1 VPSDARL
8 GAARNVGLNLLALAE
23 GMRLRPQLTLSAH
36 VVVSPAA
43 AAIRRAGGARTVQYF
58 YAKEIGDKPRLAAFA
73 SRHADAAIS
82 ISRYTSSL
90 LAQHAALP
98 AVLRLIAP
106 GVDLPRH
113 STPLP
118 AQRPT
123 VLTVSRLTDRYKG
136 HDVLL
141 RALAKVRERVADVE
155 WVVIGEG
162 PLRDEL
168 EASARA
174 DGLAGSVRFLGA
186 VEDRERDAWLRRAT
200 VLAMPSR
207 LPEGRLAGEG
217 FGIVYLEAAS
227 YGKPVVAGNVA
238 GALDAVVDGETG
250 LLVDPTDAS
259 AVAEAITRV
268 LCDPELAGRLGAA
281 GELRARSFAWPAM
294 IGQVAELLHEQ
305 LER

>member
-1 VPSDARL
+1 
-8 GAARNVGLNLLALAE
+8 
-23 GMRLRPQLTLSAH
+23 M
-36 VVVSPAA
+36 
-43 AAIRRAGGARTVQYF
+43 
-58 YAKEIGDKPRLAAFA
+58 
-73 SRHADAAIS
+73 
-82 ISRYTSSL
+82 
-90 LAQHAALP
+90 P

-106 GVDLPRH
+106 GVDLPRD

-123 VLTVSRLTDRYKG
+123 VLTVSRLADRYKG

-155 WVVIGEG
+155 WVVIGDG
-162 PLRDEL
+162 PLRAEL
-168 EASARA
+168 EARARA
-174 DGLAGSVRFLGA
+174 DGMAGSVRFLGA
-186 VEDRERDAWLRRAT
+186 VDDHERDAWLRRAT

-238 GALDAVVDGETG
+238 GALDAVLDGETG
-250 LLVDPTDAS
+250 LLVDPTDAG

-268 LCDPELAGRLGAA
+268 LCDPALASRLGAA
-281 GELRARSFAWPAM
+281 GELRARSFSWPAM
-294 IGQVAELLHEQ
+294 VGQVAELLREQ